1 MENPKMSIRCQVEGN
16 MKFSL
21 KNKVMTELLSEVMDI
36 VYTRTIREEEGGTY
50 GVGTYAYLSFIK
62 KQYAFLLQFDTNM
75 EAGER
80 LINRALKELKNV
92 VENGADAADFQKV
105 KEAAIKDYETQLC
118 ENHYWMSVLSYRT
131 LGVDSYTGMLD
142 ILKNLTLEDF
152 NQFLKKNV
160 KLNNQAIIVMN
171 GISKE

>member
-1 MENPKMSIRCQVEGN
+1 MPPPDNLPSSIQPVTAI
-16 MKFSL
+16 L
-21 KNKVMTELLSEVMDI
+21 
-36 VYTRTIREEEGGTY
+36 
-50 GVGTYAYLSFIK
+50 
-62 KQYAFLLQFDTNM
+62 FLLFFS
-75 EAGER
+75 
-80 LINRALKELKNV
+80 LKNV

-142 ILKNLTLEDF
+142 ILNNLTLEDF

>member
-1 MENPKMSIRCQVEGN
+1 MHSYSN
-16 MKFSL
+16 L
-21 KNKVMTELLSEVMDI
+21 
-36 VYTRTIREEEGGTY
+36 
-50 GVGTYAYLSFIK
+50 
-62 KQYAFLLQFDTNM
+62 

-142 ILKNLTLEDF
+142 ILNNLTLEDF